1 MKYRFISLVNFQ
13 EGNAA
18 NEAADKALVYIR
30 RTYDRCPK
38 YANGRRLETVRIFSL
53 LHGFT

>member
-18 NEAADKALVYIR
+18 NEAADKAL
-30 RTYDRCPK
+30 
-38 YANGRRLETVRIFSL
+38 
-53 LHGFT
+53 LHKAYLRPVS